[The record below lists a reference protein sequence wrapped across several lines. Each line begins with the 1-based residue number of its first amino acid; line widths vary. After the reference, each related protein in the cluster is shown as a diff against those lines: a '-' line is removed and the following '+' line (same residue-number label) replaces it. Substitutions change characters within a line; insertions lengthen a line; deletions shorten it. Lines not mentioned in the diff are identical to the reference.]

1 MSAGTIVCTSC
12 GFKNK
17 APLAKNRCVSCGAL
31 VEDAPPSS
39 THSLAP
45 SRRYEQARFS
55 PLWFLIA
62 IGITAV
68 LTAAIVM
75 GLPMVAP
82 PFDFEGY
89 AGMMVAIPVWFAA
102 GLLVGLISPGKTF
115 IEPAVATLLVAIPTA
130 FLLFSYQTVKSMPAF
145 MYVLMS
151 ALGVLFALVG
161 SYVGERLQMGPPEKP
176 STD

>member
-1 MSAGTIVCTSC
+1 MPAGYIVCTSC
-12 GFKNK
+12 GFKNE
-17 APLAKNRCVSCGAL
+17 APLAKHRCVSCGAL
-31 VEDAPPSS
+31 VEEESPSASRSRAPNHRQQP
-39 THSLAP
+39 P
-45 SRRYEQARFS
+45 RFR

-62 IGITAV
+62 VGVTAV

-89 AGMMVAIPVWFAA
+89 AGMMVAIPVWFAG

-115 IEPAVATLLVAIPTA
+115 IEPAVATGLVAIPTA
-130 FLLFSYQTVKSMPAF
+130 FLLFRYQTVKAMPGF

-161 SYVGERLQMGPPEKP
+161 AYVGERLQMGPVDERT
-176 STD
+176 SD